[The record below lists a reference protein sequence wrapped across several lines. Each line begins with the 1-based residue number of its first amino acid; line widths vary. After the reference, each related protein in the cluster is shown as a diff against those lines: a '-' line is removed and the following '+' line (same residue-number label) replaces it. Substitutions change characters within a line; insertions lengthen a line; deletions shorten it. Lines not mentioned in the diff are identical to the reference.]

1 MFGYVRPYKPYMRIF
16 EYDIYKAVYCGL
28 CKDMGRRNGFFTRFT
43 LSYDFTF
50 LALMELSVKDKKL
63 EACRQ
68 RCIAHPLKKTM
79 CACAT
84 DDISYSSV
92 SAVIL
97 TYHKLRDDIADKGIK
112 GKITA
117 MLTLPFFR
125 KPYKKAKAEYPV
137 LAEKIESAM
146 ALQKKVEEKKTDGID
161 IACEPTA
168 QMMSA
173 VFSELSDDA
182 DTKMKLE
189 RFGYLLGRYI
199 YITDALDDLKDDHK
213 KGSYNPLLNTCNV
226 KTGGDKI
233 PDEQIEAIN
242 NYADDSINFT
252 LGSLADT
259 YVELGTKRYKDI
271 LDNIIYLGLKNVYAS
286 VRNGTFRNKTK
297 KGNKTNELQ

>member
-28 CKDMGRRNGFFTRFT
+28 CKDMGRRSGFFTRFT

-50 LALMELSVKDKKL
+50 LALMDLSVRGAKL
-63 EACRQ
+63 ETCRE

-79 CACAT
+79 CACEKN
-84 DDISYSSV
+84 DLSYSSM

-97 TYHKLRDDIADKGIK
+97 TYHKLKDDIADKGIK

-117 MLTLPFFR
+117 MLTLPFFK
-125 KPYKKAKAEYPV
+125 KPYRKAKAEYPK
-137 LAEKIESAM
+137 LAQKIESAM
-146 ALQKKVEEKKTDGID
+146 ALQKSIEDKKADGID

-173 VFSELSDDA
+173 VFGELSKDA
-182 DTKMKLE
+182 DTIQKLE

-199 YITDALDDLKDDHK
+199 YITDALDDLKDDYK
-213 KGSYNPLLNTCNV
+213 KGSYNPLINSCNV
-226 KTGGDKI
+226 KSGLEKI
-233 PDEQIEAIN
+233 PDEQIKKIN
-242 NYADDSINFT
+242 TYADDSINFT
-252 LGSLADT
+252 LGSLADV
-259 YVELGTKRYKDI
+259 YVELGLKRYKDI
-271 LDNIIYLGLKNVYAS
+271 LDNIIYLGLKNVYAA
-286 VRNGTFRNKTK
+286 VRNGTFRNKAK